1 MVEDGEFLNRIRGL
15 LKIYPRGL
23 TISEISQRLKCN
35 RNSVA
40 KYLEI
45 LQISGTVEMQQM
57 GAAKVFYLS
66 QRVPISSLLGFT
78 KEGIL
83 VISSD
88 GRIIQVN
95 ERFCRM
101 FDQDV
106 QAITGC
112 HT

>member
-57 GAAKVFYLS
+57 GT
-66 QRVPISSLLGFT
+66 RC
-78 KEGIL
+78 
-83 VISSD
+83 
-88 GRIIQVN
+88 
-95 ERFCRM
+95 ER
-101 FDQDV
+101 
-106 QAITGC
+106 
-112 HT
+112 